1 MNVENLTIPELR
13 KFGLTLASVFIGA
26 FGLLLPLLFSK
37 PIPSWPWIIGIAVLI
52 PTMTKPSW
60 LTAIYHP
67 WMKVGHLLGW
77 INTRIILGIIFFLL
91 ITPIGLIRRVLGK
104 DSLGLQFDKELK
116 TYRKKVAS
124 QSIQHMEKPF

>member
-26 FGLLLPLLFSK
+26 FGLLLPLLMHK
-37 PIPSWPWIIGIAVLI
+37 PIPSWPWIIGIVVLI
-52 PTMTKPSW
+52 PTMTKPVW
-60 LTAIYHP
+60 LKAIYHP

-91 ITPIGLIRRVLGK
+91 ITPIGLIRRALGK

-116 TYRKKVAS
+116 TYRKQVTA